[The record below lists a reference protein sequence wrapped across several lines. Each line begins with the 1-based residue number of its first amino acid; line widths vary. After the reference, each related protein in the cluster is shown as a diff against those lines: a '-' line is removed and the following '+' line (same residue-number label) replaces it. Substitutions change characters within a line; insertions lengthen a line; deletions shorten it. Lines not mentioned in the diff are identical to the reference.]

1 MNIGAEINPLMTNI
15 KEEMPDPELVS
26 SGQDLIKQSENV
38 DDNKIDVPENG
49 STSTISSDI
58 AVKQELVTDDNDVE
72 MSSVAE
78 DKQSQSDESNK
89 TRPDLPKLDIDKA
102 KQQASMSAETSRS
115 DDRTPLFDTPT
126 TPLPGGK
133 EEKEKLKK
141 EQEKQ
146 EREKMQFLVSNFTE
160 DQLDRYAM
168 YRRASFPK
176 ATIRRLM
183 QTITG
188 NSSMGHNV
196 IIAMAGIA
204 KVFVGEVVEI
214 ALHEM
219 ERLGESGQPIKP
231 KHLREAV
238 RKLRV
243 KGKMP
248 KLRNSRLF

>member
-1 MNIGAEINPLMTNI
+1 MMTKI
-15 KEEMPDPELVS
+15 KEEIPDPDLMT
-26 SGQDLIKQSENV
+26 SGQAQTQKAENV
-38 DDNKIDVPENG
+38 EDASGTQKTDGSATLINDV
-49 STSTISSDI
+49 T
-58 AVKQELVTDDNDVE
+58 VKQEIMTDDNDVE
-72 MSSVAE
+72 MKSIADDQE
-78 DKQSQSDESNK
+78 SQSADNNK
-89 TRPDLPKLDIDKA
+89 SRPDLPKLDIDKA
-102 KQQASMSAETSRS
+102 KKQAAISSETSRS
-115 DDRTPLFDTPT
+115 DDKTPLFDTPT

-133 EEKEKLKK
+133 DEKEKMKR
-141 EQEKQ
+141 EQEKL

-188 NSSMGHNV
+188 NSSMGQNV